1 MADLHPE
8 VQGLID
14 SLLVSG
20 LPDLGRLAMSRV
32 LEGDHHDRDG
42 EEGVRTSAPGDPRL
56 QLALADK
63 AVTEV
68 IQLEIDL
75 TDRTREVFE
84 EFRALQA
91 FRARDEAFRARVP
104 PTVLESIVVIDTEGT
119 EGERAMSRQEKPLAD
134 ERSARLT
141 QLLQAWRRG
150 VEEAHRRLETW
161 S

>member
-1 MADLHPE
+1 MADIHPE

-32 LEGDHHDRDG
+32 LDGDHTDRDDQ
-42 EEGVRTSAPGDPRL
+42 EGIGASAPGDPRL

-68 IQLEIDL
+68 IQLEIEL
-75 TDRTREVFE
+75 TSRTREVLE

-104 PTVLESIVVIDTEGT
+104 PTVLESIVVIDAEGT
-119 EGERAMSRQEKPLAD
+119 ESEGAASRQEKPLGD

-141 QLLQAWRRG
+141 RLLQAWRRG
-150 VEEAHRRLETW
+150 VEEAQRRLESW